1 MVFIAANEV
10 RQRWRSKAFR
20 IGFGFMVL
28 VVGMAAALPGLLAK
42 DAKPET
48 LTVATLGPDI
58 PDVVDSLLTVKFR
71 PVKTRADGLKLVRNR
86 TVVALLAKTEVVVK
100 SGLDNRVA
108 AIAERINVDSVLRT
122 RATDN
127 AAEAVALTELLEP
140 IEPLRFTRLDT
151 RRNVDG
157 GSAALGSLTQVLLLM
172 AISLYGS
179 TVLNGVLQ
187 EKTSRVVEVVLST
200 VTTRQLLAGKLL
212 GIGFFGFVQVVV
224 LAVVGIGISSTVS
237 GANVPA
243 STVATILT
251 FVVCFLFGFAFYA
264 SLFAAAGALASRI
277 EDAQAVAT
285 PISLLLTVAYGV
297 ASIIAV
303 LPGTLFARI
312 MTYIPPATPAVVIAR
327 VASDR
332 IAWWEI
338 ALAGLLM
345 VVSVFGVVRFAARVY
360 SGAALRIGAKVKL
373 SDALRTSNR

>member
-1 MVFIAANEV
+1 M
-10 RQRWRSKAFR
+10 
-20 IGFGFMVL
+20 
-28 VVGMAAALPGLLAK
+28 
-42 DAKPET
+42 
-48 LTVATLGPDI
+48 
-58 PDVVDSLLTVKFR
+58 
-71 PVKTRADGLKLVRNR
+71 
-86 TVVALLAKTEVVVK
+86 
-100 SGLDNRVA
+100 
-108 AIAERINVDSVLRT
+108 
-122 RATDN
+122 
-127 AAEAVALTELLEP
+127 
-140 IEPLRFTRLDT
+140 
-151 RRNVDG
+151 
-157 GSAALGSLTQVLLLM
+157 
-172 AISLYGS
+172 
-179 TVLNGVLQ
+179 
-187 EKTSRVVEVVLST
+187 
-200 VTTRQLLAGKLL
+200 
-212 GIGFFGFVQVVV
+212 

-303 LPGTLFARI
+303 MPGTLFAKI

-338 ALAGLLM
+338 VLAGLLM
-345 VVSVFGVVRFAARVY
+345 VVSVFGVVLFAARVY

-373 SDALRTSNR
+373 SDALRTRNR

>member
-200 VTTRQLLAGKLL
+200 VTTQQLLAGKLL

-224 LAVVGIGISSTVS
+224 LAVVGIGISSAVS